1 MLRIRLKEI
10 ENSKKQI
17 ETNTNTITK
26 MKRQLNS
33 LGGSDGKGE
42 ANWETKYQ
50 EQVDLKKQLELQ
62 IKQLEKQNS
71 NQGLMLHRAENEDS
85 GEAKLKAL
93 QEDLRVWKAKVS
105 QLAVQLER
113 ETKTRSEQ
121 EQKITK
127 LQAENK

>member
-1 MLRIRLKEI
+1 MAIVTKQNAQNQQNLDPDHMLRIRLKEI

-50 EQVDLKKQLELQ
+50 EQVELKKQLELQ
-62 IKQLEKQNS
+62 IK
-71 NQGLMLHRAENEDS
+71 
-85 GEAKLKAL
+85 
-93 QEDLRVWKAKVS
+93 
-105 QLAVQLER
+105 
-113 ETKTRSEQ
+113 
-121 EQKITK
+121 
-127 LQAENK
+127 

>member
-1 MLRIRLKEI
+1 
-10 ENSKKQI
+10 
-17 ETNTNTITK
+17 
-26 MKRQLNS
+26 
-33 LGGSDGKGE
+33 
-42 ANWETKYQ
+42 
-50 EQVDLKKQLELQ
+50 
-62 IKQLEKQNS
+62 
-71 NQGLMLHRAENEDS
+71 MLHRAENEDS

-127 LQAENK
+127 LQAENKSYHEQIYEAGNSKSHSTITAQEEQRKQAQEKER

>member
-1 MLRIRLKEI
+1 
-10 ENSKKQI
+10 
-17 ETNTNTITK
+17 

-105 QLAVQLER
+105 
-113 ETKTRSEQ
+113 
-121 EQKITK
+121 
-127 LQAENK
+127 

>member
-1 MLRIRLKEI
+1 
-10 ENSKKQI
+10 
-17 ETNTNTITK
+17 
-26 MKRQLNS
+26 
-33 LGGSDGKGE
+33 
-42 ANWETKYQ
+42 
-50 EQVDLKKQLELQ
+50 
-62 IKQLEKQNS
+62 
-71 NQGLMLHRAENEDS
+71 MLHRAENEDS